1 VCKARRSLVAKSW
14 WDSGAT
20 LESSVES
27 RLRIHS
33 WRTLSMATGTAWAGA
48 PGLMVPGGG
57 HPSDPAPMGFNLALV
72 VGAEQSGAA
81 GAEALAVATT
91 PALKAP
97 TQFNEK
103 YLRSTLWAD
112 PVHGCP
118 KKCCSIQGHY
128 LTLSILDADGTP
140 LAPTEL
146 TSARFAKQ
154 REETSTKFPQIS
166 ELWDEKDLSYSLP
179 TGEDE
184 TTVIKFDKMS
194 IGQQMLQRVDRQ
206 FFAGFSQEQLETLV
220 STGTVH
226 PKTLLAENKGTYSL
240 HTVNY
245 MHIRGRI
252 AQDYQKFVL
261 LAIAGQIAY
270 EVDTQTMEP
279 HIGAQRF
286 ESLLHIKFK
295 GAAKSQTTPFAGR
308 WNETSA
314 CCRDFYRRVILA
326 PDSRSAYIACII
338 EFEEINPEARVA
350 KLLDKDSLKLLKA
363 RAQKS
368 AHEVPDKPQAL
379 LKLKQA
385 DDAAYNTETKVLEAA
400 RSAWATT
407 FSSLPAGDNNPYNSK
422 CVCGV
427 RGD

>member
-1 VCKARRSLVAKSW
+1 
-14 WDSGAT
+14 
-20 LESSVES
+20 
-27 RLRIHS
+27 
-33 WRTLSMATGTAWAGA
+33 
-48 PGLMVPGGG
+48 
-57 HPSDPAPMGFNLALV
+57 
-72 VGAEQSGAA
+72 
-81 GAEALAVATT
+81 
-91 PALKAP
+91 
-97 TQFNEK
+97 
-103 YLRSTLWAD
+103 
-112 PVHGCP
+112 
-118 KKCCSIQGHY
+118 
-128 LTLSILDADGTP
+128 
-140 LAPTEL
+140 
-146 TSARFAKQ
+146 
-154 REETSTKFPQIS
+154 
-166 ELWDEKDLSYSLP
+166 
-179 TGEDE
+179 
-184 TTVIKFDKMS
+184 
-194 IGQQMLQRVDRQ
+194 
-206 FFAGFSQEQLETLV
+206 
-220 STGTVH
+220 
-226 PKTLLAENKGTYSL
+226 
-240 HTVNY
+240 VNY

-261 LAIAGQIAY
+261 LASAGQIAY

>member
-1 VCKARRSLVAKSW
+1 MCKARRSLVAKSW

-261 LAIAGQIAY
+261 LASAGQIAY

-368 AHEVPDKPQAL
+368 AQHSCRQH
-379 LKLKQA
+379 Q
-385 DDAAYNTETKVLEAA
+385 
-400 RSAWATT
+400 
-407 FSSLPAGDNNPYNSK
+407 
-422 CVCGV
+422 
-427 RGD
+427 